1 MRALSTA
8 LAAFAVA
15 SFPSR
20 SDACSC
26 IDPGSVA
33 AGFDASGSVLEGK
46 VLSLQHQPA
55 AHRISARLEVLQR
68 WKGASGKT
76 VEVVT
81 TDQGSMCGFEFRR
94 GERYLIFAQATT
106 SPLSVSICSLSK
118 PSNGA
123 AEDIA
128 ELNRLAKAGSGS
140 GTVPASPE
148 GGAADAGEPAA
159 PPEPPSSGPTSSK
172 GAAPA
177 ATQPPPVPP
186 VSPKP
191 AERRAPGGSCMGCSF
206 PRGGASSELLLGLAA
221 ALLVTRAARR
231 RRSGS

>member
-1 MRALSTA
+1 MRVLSTA

-55 AHRISARLEVLQR
+55 EHRISARLEVLQR

-118 PSNGA
+118 PSNAA

-128 ELNRLAKAGSGS
+128 ELNRLAKAGAGTA
-140 GTVPASPE
+140 TVPASPE
-148 GGAADAGEPAA
+148 SGAGEPAV
-159 PPEPPSSGPTSSK
+159 PPERPSSGAASSN
-172 GAAPA
+172 GPAPA
-177 ATQPPPVPP
+177 ATQQPPAPP
-186 VSPKP
+186 LSPKP
-191 AERRAPGGSCMGCSF
+191 VERRAPGGSCMGCSF
-206 PRGGASSELLLGLAA
+206 PRGGASSELILGLAA
-221 ALLVTRAARR
+221 ALLVTRAARK
-231 RRSGS
+231 RRSG